1 MEEINWKIYFTSTN
15 GSVGRKKI
23 TNDERLARYCP
34 RIGGGK
40 FIINSL
46 RKLGERISAILNF
59 LFLFLQRK
67 LKLIFRENK
76 IPWKKIIS
84 NILEEESSRTQ

>member
-1 MEEINWKIYFTSTN
+1 MFDIRRRQEMEEINWKICFTSTN

-23 TNDERLARYCP
+23 NDERLARYCP
-34 RIGGGK
+34 RIGK

-59 LFLFLQRK
+59 LFLFLK
-67 LKLIFRENK
+67 EN
-76 IPWKKIIS
+76 
-84 NILEEESSRTQ
+84 

>member
-1 MEEINWKIYFTSTN
+1 MFDIRRRQEMEEINWKICFTSTN

-46 RKLGERISAILNF
+46 RKLGERISAIF
-59 LFLFLQRK
+59 EFSFLQ
-67 LKLIFRENK
+67 FS
-76 IPWKKIIS
+76 KKIKI
-84 NILEEESSRTQ
+84 NF